1 MPAPGVDALPREL
14 GMELLARR
22 PDLQAARWRVEA
34 QLGRVA
40 ASEAAFHPDINLAGA
55 LGLDAVSLG
64 KLLRCPS
71 RTPLLGATLDL
82 PLFDSGRLQAQL
94 GVARASRDELHGRVQ
109 RGRAGRRAR
118 SGRRKARP
126 CRASTQEAQAHA
138 ATVDASR
145 KLARERRGAH
155 AGAAWPT
162 APPCCRRSQTLLR
175 QQRHRPAAA
184 RTPRLQTQVA
194 LVKALGGGYHAHAVA
209 PPPRTATHLDH
220 DTKSSETTTMSTETT
235 QAPNKG
241 KRRVVLAGITAA
253 FLAAGAAYGAYYVLV
268 ASKRAE
274 TDNAYVGGNLVNVSS
289 QVTGSVVE
297 IRADETQLVQAG
309 AEIVTPRPVRRRGR
323 AGPGRGAP
331 GHRRAPAARA
341 LLQRRAVR
349 TPLVDQRRV
358 ELKAAQDDLA
368 RRLPLAADN
377 VVSGEDVAHARRAV
391 DDAKAALDVAQKQV
405 AAARVA
411 VAGVAPA
418 EHPNVLAAKAD
429 YLSAWLA
436 ARRNA
441 IVAPVSGY
449 VAKRSVQVGSRI
461 APGAPL
467 LSIVPLD
474 QLWVD
479 ANFKESELR
488 DIRVGQPATIEADI
502 YGSKVVY
509 HGKVVGLAAGTGSA
523 FSLLPAQNATGNWIK
538 VVQRVPVRISLD
550 PKELAAA
557 PAARGPV
564 GHRRRRHQPAGR
576 RRARHR
582 GGAGAGAMRPLC

>member
-1 MPAPGVDALPREL
+1 M
-14 GMELLARR
+14 
-22 PDLQAARWRVEA
+22 
-34 QLGRVA
+34 
-40 ASEAAFHPDINLAGA
+40 
-55 LGLDAVSLG
+55 
-64 KLLRCPS
+64 
-71 RTPLLGATLDL
+71 
-82 PLFDSGRLQAQL
+82 
-94 GVARASRDELHGRVQ
+94 
-109 RGRAGRRAR
+109 
-118 SGRRKARP
+118 
-126 CRASTQEAQAHA
+126 
-138 ATVDASR
+138 
-145 KLARERRGAH
+145 
-155 AGAAWPT
+155 
-162 APPCCRRSQTLLR
+162 
-175 QQRHRPAAA
+175 
-184 RTPRLQTQVA
+184 
-194 LVKALGGGYHAHAVA
+194 
-209 PPPRTATHLDH
+209 
-220 DTKSSETTTMSTETT
+220 TTET
-235 QAPNKG
+235 QAPNNK

-253 FLAAGAAYGAYYVLV
+253 FLAAGAAYGAYYLLV
-268 ASKRAE
+268 ASKRVE

-309 AEIVTPRPVRRRGR
+309 TEIVRLD
-323 AGPGRGAP
+323 
-331 GHRRAPAARA
+331 PADAEVALAQAEAR
-341 LLQRRAVR
+341 LGTAVR
-349 TPLVDQRRV
+349 QQRERYTNVAQYEALVEQRRV
-358 ELKAAQDDLA
+358 ELQAKREDLA
-368 RRLPLAADN
+368 RRAPLAADN

-391 DDAKAALDVAQKQV
+391 DDAKAALDVAQKQL
-405 AAARVA
+405 AAARVT

-502 YGSKVVY
+502 YGGKIVY
-509 HGKVVGLAAGTGSA
+509 HGKVVGLGAGTGSA

-550 PKELAAA
+550 PKELQAHPLRVGLSATVDVDISREGGGALGTVAA
-557 PAARGPV
+557 PAPTYATTV
-564 GHRRRRHQPAGR
+564 LNQPLQQAQ
-576 RRARHR
+576 A
-582 GGAGAGAMRPLC
+582 ATDAIVAKNMAN